1 MVVLMGRWPVLG
13 EGKSRLAA
21 EVGVNKAH
29 QVHQALFANAL
40 RMFVENPN
48 GCVLAVTGERP
59 EVVAGALKP
68 LPVIAQRGD
77 NLGDRMLNALRDA
90 ADLMDWRGLSAVVGT
105 DLPALTLGHVRR
117 AEAAIAGGADAAVV
131 PAADGGFGLMMMRN
145 WPADLWPGE
154 MAWGT
159 DRVLLETKQQLQA
172 KNLSWWVDS
181 PVADIDEWS
190 DWVDFC
196 EKHPNFARYGSI

>member
-40 RMFVENPN
+40 RVFAENPN

-59 EVVAGALKP
+59 EVVARALNP
-68 LPVIAQRGD
+68 IPVIAQRGE
-77 NLGDRMLNALRDA
+77 NLGDRMLNALCDA
-90 ADLMDWRGLSAVVGT
+90 ADLTDWRGPSAVVGT
-105 DLPALTLGHVRR
+105 DLPALTLRHVLH
-117 AEAAIAGGADAAVV
+117 AEAAIAGGVDAAVV
-131 PAADGGFGLMMMRN
+131 PAVDGGFGLMMMRD
-145 WPADLWPGE
+145 WPADLWPSG
-154 MAWGT
+154 MKWGT
-159 DRVLLETKQQLQA
+159 DRVLLQTKQQLQA
-172 KNLSWWVDS
+172 KGLSWWADS